1 MIVMMSYLILSWA
14 ISAAVGWADRRM
26 TKRGA
31 RDDRQFLKW
40 SRYNL
45 FGKPFDALLSLTV
58 IPGVLWLI
66 WQIVRW
72 ALTVAQWDIIPRSQR
87 VLMIGIFPAD
97 QAWRAWV
104 AIMIV
109 AAWLVRARMRV
120 RIQEIS
126 RCRYVFAV
134 EDCTRLN
141 TAIPSSSCRSLCSR
155 IRFHGRFS
163 Q

>member
-1 MIVMMSYLILSWA
+1 MIANS
-14 ISAAVGWADRRM
+14 
-26 TKRGA
+26 
-31 RDDRQFLKW
+31 LKW

-109 AAWLVRARMRV
+109 AAMVGAGLG
-120 RIQEIS
+120 
-126 RCRYVFAV
+126 CVFAFRKYHAV
-134 EDCTRLN
+134 AT
-141 TAIPSSSCRSLCSR
+141 
-155 IRFHGRFS
+155 FS
-163 Q
+163 QLRTAHA